1 MTENNDMNIAVLGSC
16 EVRSPLT
23 LSTVLG
29 DGIGDF
35 ISDAARVRYQVEINT
50 PYDNPDI
57 CFEKAGPRE
66 KIFFEPAKVRAAIV
80 SCGGLCPG
88 INDVV
93 RSIYLEL
100 EQNYH
105 AKEVL
110 GIRYGF
116 QGMNPADGQPPM
128 FLTEDIVDSIHLQ
141 GGTVLGTS
149 RGAQPVEVMVDFLE
163 SRKIDMLFCIGG
175 DGTQR
180 GTHAIAEE
188 VARRGLTKAVIGI
201 PKTIDNDI
209 PFVQQTFGYLT
220 SIERAHEVLNCAHTE
235 AKAAINGIGL
245 VKVMGRDSGFIAA
258 GASLASQDVDFTL
271 IPEVKFALRGE
282 NGLLRHLER
291 RLARKPH
298 ALIVVA
304 EGAGQELM
312 PKEACRR
319 DASGNIL
326 HNDIGPFLLAEIK
339 NYFKEKE
346 IEVNPKYID
355 PSYIIR
361 SVPANCSDSI
371 LCDQFARRAVHA
383 AMAGKTD
390 MLIGLWNDKFIHVP
404 LTEATCCRRYV
415 QPESELWESVIS
427 VTGQP
432 RNME

>member
-1 MTENNDMNIAVLGSC
+1 MASENKMEIATLGGC
-16 EVRSPLT
+16 RFRSPLS
-23 LSTVLG
+23 LSTVPG

-35 ISDAARVRYQVEINT
+35 IPDTARVRYQVEFNT

-57 CFEKAGPRE
+57 LFEKAGPRE
-66 KIFFEPAKVRAAIV
+66 KIFFDPPKVRAAIV

-88 INDVV
+88 INDVI
-93 RSIYLEL
+93 RSICFEL
-100 EQNYH
+100 KQNYH

-110 GIRYGF
+110 GIRYGY
-116 QGMNPADGQPPM
+116 QGLNPAAGRPPLV
-128 FLTEDIVDSIHLQ
+128 LTEEAVDGIHLQ
-141 GGTVLGTS
+141 GGTVLGSS
-149 RGAQPVEVMVDFLE
+149 RGAQPVEVMTDFLE
-163 SRKIDMLFCIGG
+163 SRDIDVLFCIGG

-180 GTHAIAEE
+180 GAHAIAGE
-188 VARRGLTKAVIGI
+188 VTRRGLKKAIVGI

-209 PFVQQTFGYLT
+209 PYVQQTFGYLT
-220 SIERAHEVLNCAHTE
+220 SIERAHEVLNCAHIE

-271 IPEVKFALRGE
+271 IPEVKFALGGE
-282 NGLLRHLER
+282 NGLLSHLER

-312 PKEACRR
+312 PKDECRR

-339 NYFKEKE
+339 KYFREKN
-346 IEVNPKYID
+346 IEANPKYID

-361 SVPANCSDSI
+361 SVPANCADSI
-371 LCDQFARRAVHA
+371 RCDQFARHAVHA

-390 MLIGLWNDKFIHVP
+390 VLIGLWNERFIHVP
-404 LTEATCCRRYV
+404 LAEATCCRRYV

-432 RNME
+432 RIME

>member
-1 MTENNDMNIAVLGSC
+1 MASENKMVIAALGSC
-16 EVRSPLT
+16 RFRSPLS
-23 LSTVLG
+23 LSTVPG

-35 ISDAARVRYQVEINT
+35 IPDTARVRYQVEFNT
-50 PYDNPDI
+50 PYDNPDML
-57 CFEKAGPRE
+57 FEKAGPRE
-66 KIFFEPAKVRAAIV
+66 NIFFEPSEVRAAIV

-88 INDVV
+88 INDVI

-100 EQNYH
+100 KQNYRIR
-105 AKEVL
+105 EVL

-116 QGMNPADGQPPM
+116 QGMNPAEGQPPM
-128 FLTEDIVDSIHLQ
+128 ILTEDRVDRIHLQ
-141 GGTVLGTS
+141 GGTVLGSS
-149 RGAQPVEVMVDFLE
+149 RGAQDIGVMTDFLE
-163 SRKIDMLFCIGG
+163 ARDIDLLFCIGG

-180 GTHAIAEE
+180 GTHAVAQEA
-188 VARRGLTKAVIGI
+188 ARRGLKKAVVGI

-209 PFVQQTFGYLT
+209 PYVQQTFGYLT
-220 SIERAHEVLNCAHTE
+220 SIERAHEVLDCAHIE
-235 AKAAINGIGL
+235 ATSVINGIGL

-258 GASLASQDVDFTL
+258 GATLASQDVDFTL

-282 NGLLRHLER
+282 NGLLSHLER

-312 PKEACRR
+312 PKEECRR

-339 NYFKEKE
+339 KYFREKNIE
-346 IEVNPKYID
+346 INPKYID

-371 LCDQFARRAVHA
+371 RCDQFARHAVHA

-390 MLIGLWNDKFIHVP
+390 VLIGLWNDKFIHVP
-404 LTEATCCRRYV
+404 LAEATCCRRYV

-432 RNME
+432 RKME

>member
-1 MTENNDMNIAVLGSC
+1 MSKSEMKISALGAC
-16 EVRSPLT
+16 RFPSPLS
-23 LSTVLG
+23 LSTVTG

-35 ISDAARVRYQVEINT
+35 IPDSARVRFQVEINT
-50 PYDNPDI
+50 PYETPDI
-57 CFEKAGPRE
+57 LFEKAGPRE
-66 KIFFEPAKVRAAIV
+66 KIFFDPSKVRAAIV

-88 INDVV
+88 INDVI

-116 QGMNPADGQPPM
+116 AGMNPAIGRPPVV
-128 FLTEDIVDSIHLQ
+128 LTEDLVDGIHLQ
-141 GGTVLGTS
+141 GGTVLGSS
-149 RGAQPVEVMVDFLE
+149 RGAQPVEVIADFME
-163 SRKIDMLFCIGG
+163 SREIDLLFCIGG

-180 GTHAIAEE
+180 GTHAIAQE
-188 VARRGLTKAVIGI
+188 VAKRGLKKAVVGI

-209 PFVQQTFGYLT
+209 PYVQQTFGYLT
-220 SIERAHEVLNCAHTE
+220 SIERALDVLNCAHVE
-235 AKAAINGIGL
+235 AKAAINGIGI
-245 VKVMGRDSGFIAA
+245 VKVMGRNSGFIAA

-271 IPEVKFALRGE
+271 IPEVKFSLRGE
-282 NGLLRHLER
+282 NGFLSHLER

-312 PKEACRR
+312 PKDECRR
-319 DASGNIL
+319 DASGNVL
-326 HNDIGPFLLAEIK
+326 HNDIGPFLLAEIRK
-339 NYFKEKE
+339 YFKERKIE
-346 IEVNPKYID
+346 INPKYID

-361 SVPANCSDSI
+361 SVPANCADSI
-371 LCDQFARRAVHA
+371 RCDQFARHAVHA

-390 MLIGLWNDKFIHVP
+390 VLIGLWNDRFIHVP
-404 LTEATCCRRYV
+404 LSEATCCRRYV

-427 VTGQP
+427 ATGQP
-432 RNME
+432 RQMI